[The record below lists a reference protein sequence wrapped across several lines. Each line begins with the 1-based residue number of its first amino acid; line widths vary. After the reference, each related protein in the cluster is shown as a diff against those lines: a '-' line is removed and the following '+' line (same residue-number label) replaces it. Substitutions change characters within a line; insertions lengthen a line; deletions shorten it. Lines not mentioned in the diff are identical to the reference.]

1 MADDA
6 LREELAYFE
15 EQKPEL
21 LKHHLGQFVLIKGRE
36 LLGTF
41 TKLEEAY
48 AEGVRRLGNVPMLIK
63 QVVPEEPV
71 HHVPAFTHGLLR
83 AHP

>member
-1 MADDA
+1 MAA
-6 LREELAYFE
+6 EELKVEQKYFE
-15 EQKPEL
+15 ELKPEL
-21 LKHHLGQFVLIKGRE
+21 LKHNLGQFVLIKGRE

-48 AEGVRRLGNVPMLIK
+48 AEGVKRLGNVPMLIK

-71 HHVPAFTHGLLR
+71 HYIPALTHGLLR